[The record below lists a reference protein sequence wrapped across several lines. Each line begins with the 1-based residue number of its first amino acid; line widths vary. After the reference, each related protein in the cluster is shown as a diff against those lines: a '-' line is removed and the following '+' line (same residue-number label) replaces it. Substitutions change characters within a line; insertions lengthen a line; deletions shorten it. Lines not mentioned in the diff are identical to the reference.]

1 MRHSQ
6 YRFKFYLNASHYI
19 YIQGKTGTKHPHT
32 WEITLD
38 MLKVK
43 EGFVQFNELEA
54 KIDQFMMQFQD
65 SILNEVPPFNVINPT
80 LENAC
85 EYFKE
90 KFQEILSKNG
100 WVLLII
106 SMSETPTRAYVIS
119 LMNDQENMISSAT
132 DAVIDSVLERVNKM
146 EI

>member
-1 MRHSQ
+1 
-6 YRFKFYLNASHYI
+6 LNASHYI
-19 YIQGKTGTKHPHT
+19 YIQGKTGVKHPHT

-43 EGFVQFNELEA
+43 EGFVQFKELESQ
-54 KIDQFMMQFQD
+54 IDQFMMQFQD
-65 SILNEVPPFNVINPT
+65 AILNEVSPFDVINPT
-80 LENAC
+80 LENTC

-132 DAVIDSVLERVNKM
+132 DAIIDNVLERVKKM

>member
-19 YIQGKTGTKHPHT
+19 YIQGKNGVKHPHT

-43 EGFVQFNELEA
+43 EGFVQFNELESQ
-54 KIDQFMMQFQD
+54 IERFMMRFQD
-65 SILNEVPPFNVINPT
+65 VTLNEVPPFDVINPT

-85 EYFKE
+85 EYFKDQ
-90 KFQEILSKNG
+90 FQEILSKNG

-119 LMNDQENMISSAT
+119 LMNDQENMVASAT
-132 DAVIDSVLERVNKM
+132 EAVIDSVLEKVKKM